1 MPPLA
6 QIWLRWVATKSVALL
21 KKKPKQVKWRFLKYQ
36 PTKRKVIEIGRR
48 IIDLSFFAERFDNG
62 CCKCGQKFELKN
74 IIKETNLGLCST
86 FHFICTNCSAISI
99 LKSSDTFSKEVNSGR
114 RKPYAVNVKAAFGK
128 YALFVYTL
136 CFVCTSYN
144 SCM

>member
-1 MPPLA
+1 MASLGRD
-6 QIWLRWVATKSVALL
+6 QVGRFS
-21 KKKPKQVKWRFLKYQ
+21 KKKSPKQVKCRFLKYQ

-99 LKSSDTFSKEVNSGR
+99 LKSSDTFSNEVNSGR
-114 RKPYAVNVKAAFGK
+114 RKPYAVNVK
-128 YALFVYTL
+128 
-136 CFVCTSYN
+136 VCTLRMYTVL
-144 SCM
+144 CLYLLQ